1 MVSTTSFHNRK
12 GFLNT
17 LVFLLTFTS
26 LIYCEE
32 TIKFQNIYDLDGNG
46 VNESLILNSGEHSI
60 SWVEIIDSKVE
71 ELLWSFDLPAGGS
84 FLDAELLDI
93 NDDGYP
99 EIIVIA
105 RSSLFSLNQ
114 NWLYVF
120 IGSEALFQND
130 PITADYLSL
139 DLGTT
144 IRPLNISKISGEK
157 NQIAVAFGTPIRKA
171 MIFNISI
178 NNRNLMIEKVKLL
191 KAQII
196 ENGYGHIY
204 ASGFKNN
211 NKRYFAILSPENNKI
226 KTAVFDM

>member
-1 MVSTTSFHNRK
+1 MWRNYKVS
-12 GFLNT
+12 
-17 LVFLLTFTS
+17 
-26 LIYCEE
+26 
-32 TIKFQNIYDLDGNG
+32 NIYDLNGNG
-46 VNESLILNSGEHSI
+46 VNESLLLNSGEHSI

-71 ELLWSFDLPAGGS
+71 ELLWSFNLPAGGS

-105 RSSLFSLNQ
+105 KSSLFSLNQ

-157 NQIAVAFGTPIRKA
+157 SIALLLVLPF
-171 MIFNISI
+171 
-178 NNRNLMIEKVKLL
+178 VKLWFSIFL
-191 KAQII
+191 LII
-196 ENGYGHIY
+196 EI
-204 ASGFKNN
+204 
-211 NKRYFAILSPENNKI
+211 
-226 KTAVFDM
+226 